1 MNKLFKLL
9 YKLVVICLVISF
21 VIVVYVRVT
30 TNDKII
36 DNINDIEEK
45 YSIAVILGAGVYGDR
60 PSDMLRDRLDAGIKI
75 YKENKVEK
83 LLMTGDGIDEYYD
96 EVSVMKNYAI
106 DNGVSPKDI
115 IEDKYGLNTS
125 KSIINL
131 KKLDANNVIIVSQKF
146 HLNRALY
153 LAQKYD
159 IESIAYPAEDK
170 NYGSL
175 FYLYIRDIIASIKD
189 FFS

>member
-1 MNKLFKLL
+1 MRRLFKLL
-9 YKLVVICLVISF
+9 YKFIVICLVISF
-21 VIVVYVRVT
+21 VIVIYIRLI

-36 DNINDIEEK
+36 YNIYDIKEK
-45 YSIAVILGAGVYGDR
+45 YSIAVILGAGVYDGR
-60 PSDMLRDRLDAGIKI
+60 PSDMLRDRLDAGIKL
-75 YKENKVEK
+75 YKEKKVEK

-96 EVSVMKNYAI
+96 EVSVMRNYAI
-106 DNGVSPKDI
+106 DNGVSSIDI
-115 IEDKYGLNTS
+115 IEDKYGLNTN

-131 KKLDANNVIIVSQKF
+131 KKLDVNNVIIVSQKF

-153 LAQKYD
+153 LAHKYD